1 MKKRIKNDR
10 SIPIQKES
18 GVTLEKIISSKETA
32 EERKENEAKK
42 EPNLLRK
49 VNRFLENN

>member
-1 MKKRIKNDR
+1 MKKRIKNYR

-42 EPNLLRK
+42 EPKLLRK
-49 VNRFLENN
+49 VNSF